1 MSQSAKSSKKSH
13 VLVKHQDNSRHLLL
27 AATAALVLGGGAIAG
42 WFLTRPALDKIL
54 PTGYQVLPANVL
66 ITVSVSTEPTQ
77 WQQLRSQGTSESRA
91 MLDRM
96 LADWQDQFLTRQGLD
111 FARDIQPWVGSE
123 VTLAVMPESAKA
135 SSPTSPLGVPMV
147 AVVPVANPV
156 QALQSLRTSSD
167 RGGVTWK
174 ERDYNG
180 TKLRESQ
187 GNADLRLSMTVLDNR
202 FLVLATSP
210 KLIEQVVD
218 TVKSGITLRDT
229 PGYQSAWQ
237 AVHDPKAF
245 ANVFVNVPLA
255 ATQVAAKPASPV
267 KPEAFAQTQ
276 QNQGFVLSAV
286 LAEQSVQIKGLSWLK
301 ADSKRRLAVYNNARL
316 IPNILPDSTY
326 MFLSGGNLKQTW
338 QDYDQGA
345 DSNSLAPIP
354 PARLKDGLKTLAD
367 LDFDQD
373 VLSWMGGEYAL
384 ALIAAPAS
392 QSARNSG
399 TGVALFAQ
407 ASDRR
412 GAEQFFQKLNQ
423 AVTTRY
429 QFQSKEQQV
438 QGQTVTTWLDQN
450 NRLVATHGWLENNI
464 AFLTAG
470 APVSETFVPK
480 PTAPLAA
487 SEAFLKGVPVTL
499 NPNNGHFFLDMTKTI
514 KNPMPSLPFLPSGN
528 PWVQAMDSIG
538 VTAAVRDERS
548 SRFDVEIKL
557 KKSGDVPPFASPDS
571 PTQTQPSPSATPTGQ

>member
-1 MSQSAKSSKKSH
+1 MSQSAKSSKRSN
-13 VLVKHQDNSRHLLL
+13 VLVKHQDNSRQLLL
-27 AATAALVLGGGAIAG
+27 AATAALVLGGGAIAA
-42 WFLTRPALDKIL
+42 WFFTRPALDKIL
-54 PTGYQVLPANVL
+54 PTGYQVLPPNVL
-66 ITVSVSTEPTQ
+66 MTFSVSTDPTQ
-77 WQQLRSQGTSESRA
+77 WQQLRSQGTTESRA
-91 MLDRM
+91 MLERM
-96 LADWQDQFLTRQGLD
+96 LAEWSDRFLTQQSFD
-111 FARDIQPWVGSE
+111 YTRDIQPWVGSE
-123 VTLAVMPESAKA
+123 VTLAVMPESTPEA
-135 SSPTSPLGVPMV
+135 SASPLGAPMV
-147 AVVPVANPV
+147 AVVPVANPI

-180 TKLRESQ
+180 AKVRESQ
-187 GNADLRLSMTVLDNR
+187 GKDGLNLSMTVVDNR
-202 FLVLATSP
+202 FLVLANNP
-210 KLIEQVVD
+210 KLTEQVVD
-218 TVKSGITLRDT
+218 AVKSGITLRDT
-229 PGYQSAWQ
+229 PGYQAAWG

-245 ANVFVNVPLA
+245 ANVFVNVPIA
-255 ATQVAAKPASPV
+255 ANNVAAKPASPV
-267 KPEAFAQTQ
+267 KPDAFAQAQ

-286 LAEQSVQIKGLSWLK
+286 LAEQSIQIKGLSWLK

-316 IPNILPDSTY
+316 MPNILPDSTY

-345 DSNSLAPIP
+345 EANALAPVP
-354 PARLKDGLKTLAD
+354 PARLKDGLKTLAG

-392 QSARNSG
+392 QSARNTG
-399 TGVALFAQ
+399 TGIALFAQ

-412 GAEQFFQKLNQ
+412 GAEQFFQKLDQ
-423 AVTTRY
+423 AVATRY
-429 QFQSKEQQV
+429 QFQKKEQQI
-438 QGQTVTTWLDQN
+438 QGQTVNTWLDQN

-480 PTAPLAA
+480 PAAPLAA
-487 SEAFLKGVPVTL
+487 SAAFLKGVPANP

-514 KNPMPSLPFLPSGN
+514 KNPMPNLPFLPSGN

-538 VTAAVRDERS
+538 VTAAVRDELS
-548 SRFDVEIKL
+548 SRFDIEIKL
-557 KKSGDVPPFASPDS
+557 KKSGDVQPLPSPGS
-571 PTQTQPSPSATPTGQ
+571 TTEAQPSATATPTP